1 MSQFY
6 WKRRPDG
13 PFVTFIAV
21 ATTYLHPESDDLD
34 SLKALARRDGDEEMR
49 VFKSELREALRN
61 PGQLPRDE
69 LFKSV
74 QYDNGSSEAF
84 LRWLWHELYGDEP
97 STPTSS
103 RGSGRY
109 RNLSPSGCTGRPAST
124 SSMLPARANGPRPWT
139 CCSPR

>member
-1 MSQFY
+1 MSPFY
-6 WKRRPDG
+6 WKRHPDG

-34 SLKALARRDGDEEMR
+34 SLKALARREGDEEKR
-49 VFKSELREALRN
+49 VVKSELREALRD
-61 PGQLPRDE
+61 PSQLPRDE

-97 STPTSS
+97 FDADSGS
-103 RGSGRY
+103 RRC

-124 SSMLPARANGPRPWT
+124 SSMLPARAIGPRPWT